1 MRTLSTSPFLV
12 NGSTVI
18 SRITRVREGN
28 LCFSGINSEYLA
40 NRAARVPQA
49 GARIGEHQ
57 RDRSENNKEQ
67 NHCNDNVVDPIL

>member
-1 MRTLSTSPFLV
+1 MAQQSCPALPEFVKVTCAFP
-12 NGSTVI
+12 
-18 SRITRVREGN
+18 E
-28 LCFSGINSEYLA
+28 INSEYLA